1 MNHHFE
7 RGRLLLNQQRYA
19 EAEKELRQA
28 LNQQPDNPYAMAFLA
43 ECYLETSR
51 YPEALKLAQTAV
63 GIDPEIPFLYYSLAR
78 AHFFNKQMDKSREA
92 INEGLQ
98 LRPNDPDF
106 FLLRANIEYYE
117 ENWQKALE
125 AAEKGLDLDPE
136 NVHLVNMRAQ
146 CLVKLNRQE
155 EASETLD
162 YALNRAPEN
171 SYSHANKG
179 WVAVEKDQYDEAIKH
194 FKEALRLAPTNEYAK
209 SGLKEAIKAKNI
221 LYRYIL
227 KYFLWMNKMNER
239 GRWFFIIGIYIL
251 YRILLSI
258 ARNNPG
264 LAPLLY
270 PLIIAYIV
278 FAFSSWIA
286 VPVSNLF
293 LRFHPL
299 GKYALDEDEILGSN
313 IVGALGVAAIA
324 CLLGFYFTQMS
335 LLVYLGAYFGIM
347 LIPVGGLFGVYATGK
362 ARRYLTYY
370 TLALAVVGALAVFVP
385 QMGGMAIIV
394 FLIGIF
400 AYGWV
405 ANYLIQKDAK
415 EFR

>member
-1 MNHHFE
+1 MDHHFE
-7 RGRLLLNQQRYA
+7 RGRLLLSQQRYK
-19 EAEKELRQA
+19 EAEKELKQA
-28 LNQQPDNPYAMAFLA
+28 LSQQPDNPYAMALLA
-43 ECYLETSR
+43 ECYIETSR
-51 YPEALKLAQTAV
+51 YSEALQLAQTAV
-63 GIDPEIPFLYYSLAR
+63 GVEPEIPFLYYSLAR
-78 AHFFNKQMDKSREA
+78 AYFFNKKMNKSREA
-92 INEGLQ
+92 IQEGLQ
-98 LRPNDPDF
+98 LRPNDADF

-117 ENWQKALE
+117 EKWQAALDATE
-125 AAEKGLDLDPE
+125 NGLELDPE
-136 NVHLVNMRAQ
+136 NVNLVNMRAQ

-155 EASETLD
+155 EAAETLD

-171 SYSHANKG
+171 SYAHANKG
-179 WVAVEKDQYDEAIKH
+179 WVAIEKDKYEEAINH
-194 FKEALRLAPTNEYAK
+194 FKEALRLKPTNEYAK
-209 SGLKEAIKAKNI
+209 SGLKEAIKAKNL

-239 GRWFFIIGIYIL
+239 GRWFFIIGIYVL
-251 YRILLSI
+251 YRILLNL

-299 GKYALDEDEILGSN
+299 GKYALNEDEILGSN
-313 IVGALGVAAIA
+313 IVGILGASAIA
-324 CLLGFYFTQMS
+324 CLLGFYFSNME
-335 LLVYLGAYFGIM
+335 LLLYLGAYFGIM

-370 TLALAVVGALAVFVP
+370 TLTLAGLGALAVFVP
-385 QMGGMAIIV
+385 NMGVAAIL
-394 FLIGIF
+394 FLLGIF
-400 AYGWV
+400 GYGWV
-405 ANYLIQKDAK
+405 ANYLIQKDSK

>member
-1 MNHHFE
+1 MEYHLQ
-7 RGRLLLNQQRYA
+7 RGQLLLRQQRYT
-19 EAEKELRQA
+19 EAEKEFKQA
-28 LNQQPDNPYAMAFLA
+28 LSKHPDNPYAMAFLA

-51 YPEALKLAQTAV
+51 YPEALQLAESAV

-78 AHFFNKQMDKSREA
+78 AYLYNKKTDKAREA
-92 INEGLQ
+92 IKEGLY
-98 LRPNDPDF
+98 LRPGDADF
-106 FLLRANIEYYE
+106 FLLLSNVEFYE
-117 ENWQKALE
+117 ENWKAALE
-125 AAEKGLDLDPE
+125 ATEQGLELDPE

-162 YALNRAPEN
+162 FALNRAPEN

-179 WVAVEKDQYDEAIKH
+179 WVAIEKDQYDEAIKH
-194 FKEALRLAPTNEYAK
+194 FKEALRLDPTNEYAQ
-209 SGLKEAIKAKNI
+209 SGLKESIKAKNI

-227 KYFLWMNKMNER
+227 KYFLWISKMNER
-239 GRWFFIIGIYIL
+239 GRWLFIIGIYVL
-251 YRILLSI
+251 YRVILNL
-258 ARNNPG
+258 ARNNPS

-270 PLIIAYIV
+270 PLVVAYII

-299 GKYALDEDEILGSN
+299 GKYALTEDEILGSN
-313 IVGALGVAAIA
+313 IVG
-324 CLLGFYFTQMS
+324 LLGAGAILSLLTFYFTDIS
-335 LLVYLGAYFGIM
+335 ILLLLGAYMGIM
-347 LIPVGGLFGVYATGK
+347 LIPVGGLFGVDATGK
-362 ARRYLTYY
+362 ARRYLTLY
-370 TLALAVVGALAVFVP
+370 TLALAGAGALAIFVP
-385 QMGGMAIIV
+385 GMGTAAIV
-394 FLIGIF
+394 FLIGVF